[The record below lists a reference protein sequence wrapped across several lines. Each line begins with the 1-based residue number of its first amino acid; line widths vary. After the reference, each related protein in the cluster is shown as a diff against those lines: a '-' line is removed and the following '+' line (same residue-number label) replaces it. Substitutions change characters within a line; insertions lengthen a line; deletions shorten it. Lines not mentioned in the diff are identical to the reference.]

1 MSMKVLVVE
10 NDSIS
15 RELATRVLEK
25 GGYEVVEAID
35 GEEALLLAPE
45 TQPDLVL
52 MDVGL
57 PGIDG
62 IETAQILRTERR
74 TASIPILVWS
84 ALVFSREEERA
95 RMAGCI
101 GYLTK
106 PLGARELLEK
116 IDAALGVVRTAV

>member
-1 MSMKVLVVE
+1 MKVLVVE

-15 RELATRVLEK
+15 RELARRVLAA
-25 GGYEVVEAID
+25 GGYEVVEATD

-45 TQPDLVL
+45 AEPDLVL

-62 IETAQILRTERR
+62 IETAQILHSERR
-74 TASIPILVWS
+74 TAAVPVLVWS

-95 RMAGCI
+95 REAGCL

-116 IDAALGVVRTAV
+116 VDAALGVERARI